1 MQHLHVLL
9 LKLLLLVAALCGNAL
24 TYAHVQSDSTPS
36 PSAINPAALQS
47 STVHTPNVRIPL
59 LIVSTVDG
67 AVSFFDARTGDSVF
81 TYNHK
86 HPAITSWTT
95 PGMPE
100 YIPSFEGHIFRV
112 NETTD
117 ELELVD
123 SKFIHRA
130 AVAGLLPPR
139 RAREES
145 DALILKSE
153 QTSATYIDLSKGRIV
168 HQLSFENN
176 GTPVLPVLSD
186 NIIIV
191 SSTTVGVR
199 IVESATGRELANATL
214 VHTQPSFLDHGRC
227 PNTPLK
233 PDAFV
238 ASVSEAR
245 GRITVRDI
253 HTGDVLWS
261 RSISNSIVE
270 VHGLAGVRVAERGE
284 PEALDEVQYRG
295 GALPAG
301 QDQAAPSSVSTS
313 ILVGKYGSQEY
324 AMLATPGEIEQ
335 GDGAATN
342 RNSRRHDSL
351 RRYTVPN
358 MNDDEALSRTYRIL
372 GIDHLPI
379 PNNRSPPNEGEDDI
393 KVLFSSRDTGVA
405 LLVLLV
411 VGYAGY
417 IAGSRPRRLP
427 RKEKTST
434 SRRVIRRRRTTLQ
447 ADAVFDDQNEN
458 VEDDEMPIADAML
471 LTKTGNNN
479 GSPADYSNRTSAR
492 NVDGFADVSNGS
504 TSSGTGYVSNRSDSG
519 WMTVGSLMV
528 SSNVLGYGSHGT
540 VVYEGKMKPGDRKVA
555 VKRLLRQFFESAR
568 KEISLLVELDE
579 ASPHVVRYF
588 AMEEDSEFIYLA
600 LELCDGTLA
609 ERVTNAV
616 PPVPPPTYSGGPPPN
631 YTSRALRQLLQG
643 LADLHRVG
651 VVHRDVKPQNVL
663 VTRCATG
670 VGDVKL
676 ADVGLAL
683 RLAANR
689 SSYTAVTNAA
699 GGVGTTG
706 WRAPEVLSGGRQT
719 KAVDIFAAGCVVSFV
734 LTGGKH
740 PFGNA
745 IFGRDGNIAAGK
757 PSLESLE
764 ELRLPEATDI
774 VKRMIDSV
782 AANRP
787 TAEEALNHPFFWTD
801 ATKLSFLVDISD
813 RLYDLRHD
821 SVRYTENLDVYA
833 YALEHCSDW
842 RVHMDMDL
850 LLDLGRQ
857 YETTASA
864 LLRIIRNK
872 RNHYSELSPA
882 LQRKL
887 GPLPDDSHFPSNVK
901 DRKRNGNDE
910 SSSQERNFLTYFT
923 SRVPHLLL
931 CIYRYALENPVLID
945 QPHFSRYGL
954 KIPPSARRRLELHPL
969 VKRTRGLPGA
979 SVHLPQEKDSDAGG
993 EGPPEKPSLRV
1004 ESAEGEDEEV
1014 VVTIPT
1020 NRRAY
1025 HRHELL
1031 TLQEDIQAM
1040 PFDVKQRAIA
1050 AEIFCTS
1057 SQERIRRILRN
1068 LPIPETTTS
1077 AEEEAAVPDDATVTG
1092 APGFQRLAP
1101 RRSGQYGTSAF
1112 GSRFPNYST
1121 SPGRTHGI
1129 GAGAA
1134 THGNH
1139 PPTYNNNQGRRAGA
1153 RNATMSQFSGEE
1165 RVVDFSSLRRVNQ

>member
-1 MQHLHVLL
+1 MQRAQLRL
-9 LKLLLLVAALCGNAL
+9 LKLLLLVLALYYEKL
-24 TYAHVQSDSTPS
+24 LSYASAEREFTPPQSAEANS
-36 PSAINPAALQS
+36 AALQTS
-47 STVHTPNVRIPL
+47 AARSPL
-59 LIVSTVDG
+59 LMVSTIDG
-67 AVSFFDARTGDSVF
+67 TVSFFDARTGDSVF
-81 TYNHK
+81 SHTNNL
-86 HPAITSWTT
+86 PAVTSWTT
-95 PGMPE
+95 QGMPE
-100 YIPSFEGHIFRV
+100 YIPSLEGHIYRV
-112 NETTD
+112 NSTTD
-117 ELELVD
+117 ELEIVD

-130 AVAGLLPPR
+130 AVAGLLPPL

-153 QTSATYIDLSKGRIV
+153 QTTAMYIDLQTGRIV
-168 HQLSFENN
+168 HWLSFDDKEA
-176 GTPVLPVLSD
+176 PVLPKLSD

-191 SSTTVGVR
+191 SRTSVGVR

-214 VHTQPSFLDHGRC
+214 VHTEPSFLDHGRC
-227 PNTPLK
+227 PNTPLQQ
-233 PDAFV
+233 DAFV

-253 HTGDVLWS
+253 RTGDVMWS
-261 RSISNSIVE
+261 RDVSNAIVE
-270 VHGLAGVRVAERGE
+270 MHGLAGVSISRSGE
-284 PEALDEVQYRG
+284 PDAIEHQGG
-295 GALPAG
+295 GALPPG
-301 QDQAAPSSVSTS
+301 QDQASASSAPAN

-324 AMLATPGEIEQ
+324 AMLAMPEDHD
-335 GDGAATN
+335 GDERASPEGKP
-342 RNSRRHDSL
+342 RHRGSL
-351 RRYTVPN
+351 RKYKVPN
-358 MNDDEALSRTYRIL
+358 MNGNEVLSRTYRIL
-372 GIDHLPI
+372 GIDHLPV
-379 PNNRSPPNEGEDDI
+379 PNNESPSATGEEDI
-393 KVLFSSRDTGVA
+393 KVVLTSRDAGLA
-405 LLVLLV
+405 LLALVV
-411 VGYAGY
+411 VGYVGY
-417 IAGSRPRRLP
+417 VAGSRPRR
-427 RKEKTST
+427 S
-434 SRRVIRRRRTTLQ
+434 SRRDKVASSRRAVRRKRTSPL
-447 ADAVFDDQNEN
+447 ADTGFEDQNESSDA
-458 VEDDEMPIADAML
+458 EEMPIAEAML
-471 LTKTGNNN
+471 LKKTGISDD
-479 GSPADYSNRTSAR
+479 SPKSTSNKSSLRIAER
-492 NVDGFADVSNGS
+492 IAEVSNGS
-504 TSSGTGYVSNRSDSG
+504 TSSGAGYVSNRSDTG

-609 ERVTNAV
+609 ERVTSAV

-663 VTRCATG
+663 ITRCTAG

-719 KAVDIFAAGCVVSFV
+719 KAVDIFAAGIVVSFV

-745 IFGRDGNIAAGK
+745 VFGRDGNIAAGK

-774 VKRMIDSV
+774 VKRMIDPV
-782 AANRP
+782 ATNRP
-787 TAEEALNHPFFWTD
+787 SAEEALNHPFFWTD
-801 ATKLSFLVDISD
+801 AIKLSFLVDISD
-813 RLYDLRHD
+813 RLYDLRHET
-821 SVRYTENLDVYA
+821 VRYTENLDRYA

-882 LQRKL
+882 LQKKL
-887 GPLPDDSHFPSNVK
+887 GPLPEESNHPSHSFDRARHRKGQEEPSSDS
-901 DRKRNGNDE
+901 
-910 SSSQERNFLTYFT
+910 RNFLTYFT

-931 CIYRYALENPVLID
+931 CVYRYALENPALID

-954 KIPPSARRRLELHPL
+954 KITQSARKPLELHPL
-969 VKRTRGLPGA
+969 VKRARGQPA
-979 SVHLPQEKDSDAGG
+979 SLMNSSLEGDIDTSGDSL
-993 EGPPEKPSLRV
+993 PEKSSLGS
-1004 ESAEGEDEEV
+1004 EPIQECEDEEV
-1014 VVTIPT
+1014 VVTICT
-1020 NRRAY
+1020 NRRTY
-1025 HRHELL
+1025 HRHELVEM
-1031 TLQEDIQAM
+1031 QENVLDM
-1040 PFDVKQRAIA
+1040 PSDAKQRAIA
-1050 AEIFCTS
+1050 AEIFCAS
-1057 SQERIRRILRN
+1057 SHDRIRRRLRN
-1068 LPIPETTTS
+1068 LPIPEEPAA
-1077 AEEEAAVPDDATVTG
+1077 AEETDAFPEEPIPSGGT
-1092 APGFQRLAP
+1092 GFQRLMP
-1101 RRSGQYGTSAF
+1101 RRSGQYGPLGF
-1112 GSRFPNYST
+1112 GPRNPTYST
-1121 SPGRTHGI
+1121 SPGRVHGF
-1129 GAGAA
+1129 GASGAP
-1134 THGNH
+1134 HGNH
-1139 PPTYNNNQGRRAGA
+1139 QPPYAPNQGRRPAG
-1153 RNATMSQFSGEE
+1153 RNTTVSQFTGEE
-1165 RVVDFSSLRRVNQ
+1165 RVVDFGSLRRVNQ